1 MLKQWGLWVMGNLFC
16 QAFVNWIDR
25 ALHLLLIQIRQR
37 RHLEAELLESTANS
51 LVSFTGLPSRPAY
64 SYSELLITRTY
75 IAPVLAL
82 EVAGRIA
89 RSCDQASGTR
99 STLTRMHHGSSLA
112 ITRVPVIRDVALKS
126 LLNFVYNFPSRHYGV
141 GVHWSATCLLIGG
154 NVNDNIQ

>member
-1 MLKQWGLWVMGNLFC
+1 MGNLFC
-16 QAFVNWIDR
+16 QAFVNRIDR

-37 RHLEAELLESTANS
+37 RHLEVELLESNANS
-51 LVSFTGLPSRPAY
+51 LVSFTGLPSRLAY

-99 STLTRMHHGSSLA
+99 STLTRQHKGSS
-112 ITRVPVIRDVALKS
+112 
-126 LLNFVYNFPSRHYGV
+126 SR
-141 GVHWSATCLLIGG
+141 I
-154 NVNDNIQ
+154 I

>member
-1 MLKQWGLWVMGNLFC
+1 M
-16 QAFVNWIDR
+16 
-25 ALHLLLIQIRQR
+25 
-37 RHLEAELLESTANS
+37 
-51 LVSFTGLPSRPAY
+51 SFTGLPSRLAY

-99 STLTRMHHGSSLA
+99 STLTRQHKGSSLA

-126 LLNFVYNFPSRHYGV
+126 LLNFVYKLPSRHYAV
-141 GVHWSATCLLIGG
+141 RVH
-154 NVNDNIQ
+154 